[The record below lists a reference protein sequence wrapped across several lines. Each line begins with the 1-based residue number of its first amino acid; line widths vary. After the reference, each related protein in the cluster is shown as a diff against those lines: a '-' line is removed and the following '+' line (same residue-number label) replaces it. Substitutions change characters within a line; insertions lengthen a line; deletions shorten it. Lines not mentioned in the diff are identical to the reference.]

1 MQEKQN
7 LTSKIIKYCNQLPDP
22 CSSFLLETGTEMA
35 YSTRLEYAKE
45 LTAFFDYLISYS
57 PDFCEKEKRQITI
70 ADIRLITSQDI
81 SRYLTIYKDK
91 GKKERTIARKRAAL
105 SRFFTYLT
113 ANRQIEYNP
122 VIAAVKVKIHKSDE
136 IIHLNNKEQTKF
148 LNDIKTGDTLTK
160 NQQKYHE
167 RYRMRD
173 YTLVTLL
180 LDTGMRVSELHGI
193 DIPDFDFEECSVIIT
208 RKGGNIQTL
217 YFSDNTRDIIC
228 DYINERT
235 AIEGEYYDPNGP
247 LFVTKKGSRLSIRA
261 IEVLVK
267 KYAISSIPGKGQ
279 KITPH
284 KMRSSFAFSFYEQSN
299 FNVLALKRELGHS
312 SIQVLQSYVNASDA
326 TLQNMRNL
334 VSDARN
340 GDDVGTNSYLTQAN
354 GMKRKKK

>member
-57 PDFCEKEKRQITI
+57 PDFCEKEKRQITL
-70 ADIRLITSQDI
+70 ADIKLITSQDI
-81 SRYLTIYKDK
+81 SRYLTIYKDQ
-91 GKKERTIARKRAAL
+91 GKKERTVARKRAAL

-122 VIAAVKVKIHKSDE
+122 VVAAVKVKIHKTDE
-136 IIHLNNKEQTKF
+136 VIHLDEKEQIQL
-148 LNDIKTGDTLTK
+148 LNDIDTGDALTK

-173 YTLVTLL
+173 YALITLL

-193 DIPDFDFEECSVIIT
+193 DIPDFDMEECSVIIT

-217 YFSDNTRDIIC
+217 YFSDETRDIIN
-228 DYINERT
+228 DYIEERT
-235 AIEGEYYDPNGP
+235 SIEGEFYDPNGP
-247 LFVTKKGSRLSIRA
+247 LFVTKKGARLSVRA

-267 KYAISSIPGKGQ
+267 KYAVSSIPGKGQ
-279 KITPH
+279 KISPH
-284 KMRSSFAFSFYEQSN
+284 KMRSSFAMSYYKSERDI
-299 FNVLALKRELGHS
+299 LALQKKLGHAS
-312 SIQVLQSYVNASDA
+312 LAVVNAYAVSSD
-326 TLQNMRNL
+326 TVMKDTRNA
-334 VSDARN
+334 VNDIRK
-340 GDDVGTNSYLTQAN
+340 NSEKN
-354 GMKRKKK
+354 KSRRKRKI